1 MNTAKHGPLHGPR
14 GLGRLGLWASL
25 PLLLLMLLPQQAQSQ
40 SQQPAPLL
48 SASTVA
54 PASTRPVVRLTA
66 SLLSVKAVD
75 VKLVELLDEVSRQA
89 GFAVVP
95 CEACEQRISLRFDRL
110 PLEQGLSMIL
120 RDQHFVLSWR
130 AEAAGRLVPHRLWL
144 LPQPGTR
151 PSARRP
157 ASDVPRSERERA
169 ALESHASPLRSA
181 LAIGTPDDREQAAAA
196 MGQVRDPRAVAPLAR
211 ALADSDAQVRRAA
224 IESLAEIGGADA
236 VGAMAL
242 ALRDSEPRLREAAVN
257 ALGDLGGPKA
267 MALLRQAQ
275 QDPTSFV
282 RQAAIETLDELQR
295 AQRH

>member
-1 MNTAKHGPLHGPR
+1 MNTAKHEPLR
-14 GLGRLGLWASL
+14 GLGLWAS
-25 PLLLLMLLPQQAQSQ
+25 LLLMLLPQQAQA
-40 SQQPAPLL
+40 QQPAPLL
-48 SASTVA
+48 SPSTDA

-66 SLLSVKAVD
+66 GLLSVKAAD
-75 VKLVELLDEVSRQA
+75 VKLVELLDDVARQA
-89 GFAVVP
+89 GFAAVP
-95 CEACEQRISLRFDRL
+95 CEACEQRVSLRFDRL

-120 RDQHFVLSWR
+120 RDQHYVLSWR
-130 AEAAGRLVPHRLWL
+130 AAPAGRLVPHRLWV

-169 ALESHASPLRSA
+169 ALESHASQLRSA
-181 LAIGTPDDREQAAAA
+181 LGIGTPDDREQAAAA

-211 ALADSDAQVRRAA
+211 ALADSDAHVRRAA

-236 VGAMAL
+236 VGALAL
-242 ALRDSEPRLREAAVN
+242 ALRDGEPRLREAAVN

-275 QDPTSFV
+275 QDATAFV

-295 AQRH
+295 ARR